1 MRFRNSLRL
10 LMENF
15 KHVYRILLYQLVVSL
30 IATALCCAFVLP
42 EIMDIW
48 NSNAVQGLMTNAKA
62 FIKAF
67 LAANATDLQA
77 LKGSIFGDGGSVEQI
92 GDLLASMTTEIVWTC
107 IGVALVYLL
116 KRFVDTLCYFA
127 VGSTLNDKMS
137 TYAETPFSSAY
148 VANLGKAS
156 VYAALYVPVVF
167 LFDVLTIAV
176 CCLILS
182 VLPIFAA
189 LFVCMTLIVVCQSL
203 KLTFTNLWMPAMT
216 VDNKPLL
223 EAVRYANKREKK
235 QRSKIFATY
244 LVSVYLVIII
254 NVMAALFTFGSA
266 LLITV
271 PASYFLF
278 ICEQYVNYYTMKGK
292 KYFLTYEKI
301 ATNPDH
307 GDSEHFFDYIE
318 DAPETQTK
326 EQEDDTKN
334 IKE

>member
-15 KHVYRILLYQLVVSL
+15 KHVYKILLYQLIVSL

-42 EIMDIW
+42 ELIEIW
-48 NSNAVQGLMTNAKA
+48 NSNAVQGLITNSKA

-67 LAANATDLQA
+67 LAASATDLQA

-107 IGVALVYLL
+107 IGVALVYLA

-127 VGSTLNDKMS
+127 VGNILNDKMS

-148 VANLGKAS
+148 IANLGKAS

-167 LFDVLTIAV
+167 LFDALTIAV

-182 VLPIFAA
+182 ILPIFTA
-189 LFVCMTLIVVCQSL
+189 LFVCMTLIVVCQAL

-216 VDNKPLL
+216 VDNKPLF

-235 QRSKIFATY
+235 QRWKIFSTY
-244 LVSVYLVIII
+244 LVTVYIVIIF
-254 NVMAALFTFGSA
+254 NVMAAIFTFGSA

-318 DAPETQTK
+318 DAPELKTK
-326 EQEDDTKN
+326 EQENDSKN
-334 IKE
+334 LEE

>member
-15 KHVYRILLYQLVVSL
+15 KHVYKILLYQLIVSL

-48 NSNAVQGLMTNAKA
+48 QSSAVQGLIRNVKA

-67 LAANATDLQA
+67 LAASATDLQT
-77 LKGSIFGDGGSVEQI
+77 LKGSIFGEGGSVEQI
-92 GDLLASMTTEIVWTC
+92 GELLASMTTEIVWTC
-107 IGVALVYLL
+107 IGVMLVYLV

-127 VGSTLNDKMS
+127 VGDILNDKMS
-137 TYAETPFSSAY
+137 TYAETPFSQSY
-148 VANLGKAS
+148 IANLGKAS
-156 VYAALYVPVVF
+156 VYASLYVPVVF
-167 LFDVLTIAV
+167 LFDALTIAV

-182 VLPIFAA
+182 LLPIFTA
-189 LFVCMTLIVVCQSL
+189 LFMCVTLIVVCQSL
-203 KLTFTNLWMPAMT
+203 KLTVTNLWMPAMT
-216 VDNKPLL
+216 ADKKPLF
-223 EAVRYANKREKK
+223 EAVRYANKRERK
-235 QRSKIFATY
+235 QRLKIFSTY
-244 LVSVYLVIII
+244 LVTVYIVVIF

-301 ATNPDH
+301 ATNLDH

-318 DAPETQTK
+318 ELPVSTK
-326 EQEDDTKN
+326 EEEKDSKN
-334 IKE
+334 